1 MMCVAQVHHL
11 RYFFRLGVFIL
22 DISVK
27 EDILDKLRGK
37 RFFHNTSLDQYAMR
51 CPLCGDSRKDP
62 SKTRFYLK
70 INLNDESP
78 IVYNCFNCDSS
89 GILTADV
96 LRSMEIMDRDINAR
110 LSKFNKASKKS
121 LYKRLGIKNEK
132 LNVKIPNVTY
142 TLENSAKKKY
152 IESRLGIE
160 LTFIELIR
168 LKCIFSLRDF
178 LLANN
183 VERLTVN
190 PERAKRLNSD
200 YVGFLTMQNEY
211 INFRDTTGRNK
222 LRYDKYA
229 ILEKMVDAVKMY
241 TIPSKVDVLTTDE
254 ITINIAEGMFDV
266 LGIFYNINNK
276 NTKNQIY
283 TAVCGSGYM
292 NVIKHF
298 IRLGFI
304 GKNITIKI
312 FSDSDKDTY
321 FYRKTIEYAKQFV
334 GRVYLIYNT
343 LEKDY
348 GVPKDQIYLKVLK
361 M

>member
-1 MMCVAQVHHL
+1 
-11 RYFFRLGVFIL
+11 
-22 DISVK
+22 
-27 EDILDKLRGK
+27 
-37 RFFHNTSLDQYAMR
+37 
-51 CPLCGDSRKDP
+51 
-62 SKTRFYLK
+62 
-70 INLNDESP
+70 
-78 IVYNCFNCDSS
+78 
-89 GILTADV
+89 
-96 LRSMEIMDRDINAR
+96 MEITDRDIVTR

-121 LYKRLGIKNEK
+121 IYKRLGIKNEK

-142 TLENSAKKKY
+142 TAENSYKKKY
-152 IESRLGIE
+152 IEKRLGIE
-160 LTFIELIR
+160 LTFAELVQ

-178 LLANN
+178 LMVNN

-190 PERAKRLNSD
+190 VDRAKRLNND

-211 INFRDTTGRNK
+211 INFRDTTGKNK

-229 ILEKMVDAVKMY
+229 ILENMVDAVKMY
-241 TIPSKVDVLTTDE
+241 TIPNKVDVLSTDE

-266 LGIFYNINNK
+266 LGIFYNINNQ

-304 GKNITIKI
+304 GKNITLKI
-312 FSDSDKDTY
+312 FSDSDKDVY
-321 FYRKTIEYAKQFV
+321 FYRKTIAYAKQFV
-334 GRVYLIYNT
+334 GNIYLIYNT